1 MNPVNATSQSQDLQG
16 LLQSLVPV
24 VNSAISKAGITV
36 SPNTIM
42 QVVRIAME
50 AVEGAPIKGQQQ
62 RDLVISLVLEVAKNA
77 GLSNEDI
84 MIIQA
89 LINGGMM
96 SDTIDLVVSAS
107 KGQLNVNQ
115 IEKVTRG
122 CLSCIPVIQRL
133 VTRFRRGNRTADVQ
147 SEAATTTPTSVQAI
161 TQANATSQVNME
173 PVVIAESNVA
183 SIVLTVTQ
191 GESSQP
197 VVAKPEDVS
206 VVVTDVPVQEPVT
219 VVTTQVQEAPAPVA
233 QQVVQEQQAQPVSLQ
248 LPVLTRDNGEV
259 M

>member
-16 LLQSLVPV
+16 LIQSLVPT
-24 VNSAISKAGITV
+24 VNSAIAKAGINV

-62 RDLVISLVLEVAKNA
+62 RDLVISIVLEVARNA

-84 MIIQA
+84 MVIQA
-89 LINGGMM
+89 LINGGIM

-133 VTRFRRGNRTADVQ
+133 VTKFRRGNRTADVQ
-147 SEAATTTPTSVQAI
+147 SEAATITPTPIQAV
-161 TQANATSQVNME
+161 TQANATSQINME
-173 PVVIAESNVA
+173 PIVIGESNVA
-183 SIVLTVTQ
+183 SIVLKATQ

-197 VVAKPEDVS
+197 VAKPEDVS
-206 VVVTDVPVQEPVT
+206 VLVTDVPVQEQTT
-219 VVTTQVQEAPAPVA
+219 VVTTQVQETPALAA
-233 QQVVQEQQAQPVSLQ
+233 QQEVQEQQAQPVSLQ